1 MQTSQMRLSRAYL
14 SKSQTTRVS
23 NISTVINSD
32 KTHSQ
37 SVHSPNRNLQSTTQP
52 SSTLQNPRM
61 QAGWHLLA
69 LPEPPPIP
77 QPDPTS
83 LYVKNLMKYIFSAKF
98 LSVNIK
104 VVSELRTHRS
114 IIFKI
119 FYTKIIIGKV
129 KFLKKFS
136 VSSFH

>member
-1 MQTSQMRLSRAYL
+1 MQKTSQMRLSRAYL
-14 SKSQTTRVS
+14 SKSQTTRIS
-23 NISTVINSD
+23 NISTVLNSD
-32 KTHSQ
+32 RTQSQ
-37 SVHSPNRNLQSTTQP
+37 SLHSPNRNLQSTTQP

-61 QAGWHLLA
+61 QAGWHLVA
-69 LPEPPPIP
+69 LQEPLPIP

-83 LYVKNLMKYIFSAKF
+83 LYVQNLMKYIFSKF

-129 KFLKKFS
+129 KSLKKFQ
-136 VSSFH
+136 